1 MYIIC
6 STPIGK
12 ILENL
17 QTAGEEGIQV
27 RQRVINKSTNLGY
40 LKNAGYITIDEN
52 RIVRITNTGR
62 QYLITLQQSI
72 PVLAV
77 VN

>member
-17 QTAGEEGIQV
+17 QAAGEKGIQV

-40 LKNAGYITIDEN
+40 LKNAGYITIDAD
-52 RIVRITNTGR
+52 RIVRITEAGT
-62 QYLITLQQSI
+62 QYVITLQQPI
-72 PVLAV
+72 PALAV